1 MDGTARR
8 YIGVHVAEATKCLQR
23 YRTLHRKFCNMWRRM
38 CRDTSILL
46 DMPYDLEKEQVEEQP
61 YEGVYGRRYVV
72 CATSHHHLC
81 TSCILK
87 SHASSFCSICFDAF
101 LHNASS
107 PSPASPLFKMPLY
120 LTTLLRR

>member
-23 YRTLHRKFCNMWRRM
+23 YRTLHRKFCTMWRRM

-61 YEGVYGRRYVV
+61 YEGVYGRRYMLFVA
-72 CATSHHHLC
+72 AT
-81 TSCILK
+81 IAFK
-87 SHASSFCSICFDAF
+87 SF
-101 LHNASS
+101 HNAAIIARINADIRVKEALS
-107 PSPASPLFKMPLY
+107 AKA
-120 LTTLLRR
+120 